1 MQLTVFEFTARFG
14 HFLRAEANAS
24 APSYPVP
31 PRTALLGL
39 LGAILGLEKDAAQVA
54 LAEAQIALAGKIP
67 VTHWHTAK
75 LRKDPPAAL
84 PWTVKAG
91 QKGSD
96 TPEKATLIAQEWLFQ
111 PRFVVYAALPATYA
125 AELDERLRRRRW
137 HFSPC
142 MGLSEMLANLNW
154 VGTFDA
160 RALPEAVYRIATVV
174 PEAAA
179 QLDSA
184 GVFNNQLAV
193 RHLRLP
199 REVTP
204 GRVFRHAAYFIE
216 RDGKPIPVR
225 TNAAWEVEE
234 KAIMFM

>member
-1 MQLTVFEFTARFG
+1 MQVTVFDFTAKFG

-31 PRTALLGL
+31 PRTALLGM
-39 LGAILGLEKDAAQVA
+39 LGAVLGLEKDATQVA

-67 VTHWHTAK
+67 ATHWHTAK

-91 QKGSD
+91 QTGS
-96 TPEKATLIAQEWLFQ
+96 TVPEKATLIAQEWLFQ
-111 PRFVVYAALPATYA
+111 PHYVVYAALPATYA
-125 AELDERLRRRRW
+125 TELDERLRRRRW

-142 MGLSEMLANLNW
+142 MGLSEMLADLNW
-154 VGTFDA
+154 LGTFDA
-160 RALPEAVYRIATVV
+160 CPLPQGVYDIATVV
-174 PEAAA
+174 PQAAA

-184 GVFNNQLAV
+184 AVFNHQLAV

-204 GRVFRHAAYFIE
+204 DRVFRHAAYFIE
-216 RDGKPIPVR
+216 RDGKPIPAH
-225 TNAAWEVEE
+225 TNGAWKVDD
-234 KAIMFM
+234 KIIMFL